1 MDQTREREAI
11 TLLLGSEIGFGQTA
25 GSALEGRGFRVT
37 HAVGSERAL
46 ALIRESPPQAVV
58 LDVGMD
64 SGSALALLAKIRATD
79 PRLPVILL
87 TEEGNT
93 DVAMFGLEL
102 GAADVLRKPADVDR
116 LGSRLR
122 DIVASGSAAPRE
134 RNIADL
140 MIPASEYRR
149 VYEDDSVQR
158 VIEVLT
164 RSLFRAAPGK
174 LTGQGHRT
182 VLVCSR
188 AGDFLGC
195 IRLHDILD
203 LLTPAPGRQSSAPS
217 ESGMFVARCKLFG
230 GVTAGDMIGE
240 QRFVD
245 IGAPLIEAVELM
257 AVDNLINIP
266 VLKEGELVG
275 MLTDRNLL
283 LEMCN
288 LATGGSPR
296 WIRSGSSEK
305 PPPGAVRTGPRRR
318 SPRRLA
324 FCP

>member
-1 MDQTREREAI
+1 MDHTGRQEAI
-11 TLLLGSEIGFGQTA
+11 TLLLGSEAGFAQSA
-25 GSALEGRGFRVT
+25 VNALEVRGFRVA

-46 ALIRESPPQAVV
+46 ALVRDSPPQAVV
-58 LDVGMD
+58 LDVGKD
-64 SGSALALLAKIRATD
+64 SGSALALLARIRATD
-79 PRLPVILL
+79 PGLPVILL
-87 TEEGNT
+87 TEEGDT

-102 GAADVLRKPADVDR
+102 GAADVVRKPADVDR

-122 DIVASGSAAPRE
+122 DIVASGSAAPCE
-134 RNIADL
+134 KNIADL
-140 MIPASEYRR
+140 MIPASEYQR
-149 VYEDDSVQR
+149 VYEDDPVQR

-164 RSLFRAAPGK
+164 RSLFRAAPAK

-203 LLTPAPGRQSSAPS
+203 LLTPAPGKQSSVPS
-217 ESGMFVARCKLFG
+217 QTGMFVARCKLFG
-230 GVTAGDMIGE
+230 DVTAGEMIGE

-245 IGAPLIEAVELM
+245 IDAPLMEAVELM

-283 LEMCN
+283 LEMRN
-288 LATGGSPR
+288 LTTGETPP

-305 PPPGAVRTGPRRR
+305 PPPGAARTGRRRR
-318 SPRRLA
+318 SRRGLA
-324 FCP
+324 LCP

>member
-1 MDQTREREAI
+1 MDHTRERVAI
-11 TLLLGSEIGFGQTA
+11 TLLLGSETGFGQTA
-25 GSALEGRGFRVT
+25 ASALEGRGFRVT

-46 ALIRESPPQAVV
+46 ALVRESPPQAVV
-58 LDVGMD
+58 LDVGTD
-64 SGSALALLAKIRATD
+64 SGSALALLARIRATD
-79 PRLPVILL
+79 PGLPVILL
-87 TEEGNT
+87 TEEGDT

-134 RNIADL
+134 KNIADL

-164 RSLFRAAPGK
+164 RSLFRA
-174 LTGQGHRT
+174 GQGHRT
-182 VLVCSR
+182 VIVCSR
-188 AGDFLGC
+188 EGDFLGC

-203 LLTPAPGRQSSAPS
+203 LLTPAPGKQSSVPS
-217 ESGMFVARCKLFG
+217 ETGMFVARCKLFG
-230 GVTAGDMIGE
+230 GTAGEMIGE

-245 IGAPLIEAVELM
+245 IEAPLIEAAELM

-288 LATGGSPR
+288 LATGGGPR
-296 WIRSGSSEK
+296 WIRTGSSEK
-305 PPPGAVRTGPRRR
+305 PPSGAVRTGPRRR